1 MTVCRLHVATC
12 WCWLLAFTVGV
23 ANDWPQWGGP
33 TRNFKVSGP
42 QLAQTWPSGGPPRLW
57 NRPLGDGYA
66 GIASVGNRLY
76 TMYRSAGREY
86 IVAINANSG
95 DTVWQHDYPAPFLPK
110 TDLQPGPGPH
120 ATPLVVGD
128 RLCAVGVTGIVHCL
142 DLATGAVI
150 WQRNLVQDFAGTV
163 LFRGY
168 SCNPLH
174 YGDSVILTVGG
185 QGQGVVALTLS
196 RGRVKWKSQDFD
208 ISHAS
213 PLVISFRGQDQLV
226 VLASLCVVG
235 LDPDNGVLLWS
246 HNHPM
251 TGGHI
256 ASMPVWGTGDRLFFS
271 FAYGGG
277 SYCLQL
283 ADKNGSTTATPL
295 WQNKRMKI
303 HHSNAISSHGHLYAS
318 SGDFGPKLFS
328 AIDLTTGKLTWQQ
341 RTLGRCSLIYR
352 DGSYLILQEDGQLA
366 LATLTPKSLMIH
378 AKAQLFQERAWT
390 PPTLTGTRLYIRNR
404 SHIMA
409 YELPTRDP

>member
-1 MTVCRLHVATC
+1 MTPHRLYLVTC
-12 WCWLLAFTVGV
+12 CCWFLACT
-23 ANDWPQWGGP
+23 ANAAHDWPQWGGP
-33 TRNFKVSGP
+33 ARNFKVRGP
-42 QLAQTWPSGGPPRLW
+42 RLAQTWPPGGPACLW

-66 GIASVGNRLY
+66 GIASVDNRLY

-86 IVAINANSG
+86 IVALDANSG
-95 DTVWQHDYPAPFLPK
+95 ETIWQHHYPAPFLPK

-120 ATPLVVGD
+120 ATPLVAGD
-128 RLCAVGVTGIVHCL
+128 RLCTAGVTGIVHCL

-168 SCNPLH
+168 SCNPLR

-185 QGQGVVALTLS
+185 EGQGVVALTLS
-196 RGRVKWKSQDFD
+196 QGNVKWKSQNFD

-213 PLVISFRGQDQLV
+213 PLVIQFHGQAQLV
-226 VLASLCVVG
+226 VLASRCIVG
-235 LDPDNGVLLWS
+235 MNPDNGLLLWS
-246 HNHPM
+246 HEHPM

-283 ADKNGSTTATPL
+283 AEENGTTTTRPL

-303 HHSNAISSHGHLYAS
+303 HHSNAISNQGYLYAA

-328 AIDLTTGKLTWQQ
+328 AINLTTGKLTWQQ
-341 RTLGRCSLIYR
+341 RTLGRCSLVYR
-352 DGSYLILQEDGQLA
+352 DGNYLILQEDGQLT
-366 LATLTPKSLMIH
+366 LATLTPESLKIH
-378 AKAQLFQERAWT
+378 AQSQLFEERAWT
-390 PPTLTGTRLYIRNR
+390 PPTLAGTRLYVRNR
-404 SHIMA
+404 SRIMA
-409 YELPTRDP
+409 YELPAAEP